1 MGDNCWVRNSD
12 FWRLMEDEFGAG
24 YAHVLASSAVL
35 AAVGGRTA
43 EEALKAG
50 VHPRSVWSAVCDLQD
65 VPPERRLGKDRPV
78 KD

>member
-1 MGDNCWVRNSD
+1 MRNSD
-12 FWRLMEDEFGAG
+12 FWRLMEDEFGSG

-50 VHPRSVWSAVCDLQD
+50 VHPRTVWLAVCDLQD
-65 VPPERRLGKDRPV
+65 VPDERRLGKDRPL